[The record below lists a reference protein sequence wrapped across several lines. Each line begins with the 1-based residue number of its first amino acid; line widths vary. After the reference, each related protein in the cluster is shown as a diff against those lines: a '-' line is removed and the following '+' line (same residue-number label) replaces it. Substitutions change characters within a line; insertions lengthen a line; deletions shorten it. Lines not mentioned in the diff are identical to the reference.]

1 MVDKSKYYS
10 TLITEN
16 SIMTRLMFHTYI
28 LFKIICQFL
37 IVNVRATV
45 VGWNEQIT
53 KQCMEG
59 NMEGNIELAG
69 DSKGLVYYVIHELNN
84 ISIS

>member
-1 MVDKSKYYS
+1 MA
-10 TLITEN
+10 
-16 SIMTRLMFHTYI
+16 RLMFRTYI
-28 LFKIICQFL
+28 LFKTICQFL

-53 KQCMEG
+53 KQSMEG
-59 NMEGNIELAG
+59 NMELAG
-69 DSKGLVYYVIHELNN
+69 DSKGLVYYVIHKLNN

>member
-1 MVDKSKYYS
+1 MIDKSKYYS

-16 SIMTRLMFHTYI
+16 SIMARLMFRTYI
-28 LFKIICQFL
+28 LFKTICQFL

-53 KQCMEG
+53 KQSMEG
-59 NMEGNIELAG
+59 NMELAG
-69 DSKGLVYYVIHELNN
+69 DSKGLVYYVIHKLNN

>member
-1 MVDKSKYYS
+1 MIDKSKYYS

-16 SIMTRLMFHTYI
+16 SIMARLMFHTYI
-28 LFKIICQFL
+28 LFKIIW

-45 VGWNEQIT
+45 VGWNEQI
-53 KQCMEG
+53 MEG
-59 NMEGNIELAG
+59 NMELAG
-69 DSKGLVYYVIHELNN
+69 DSKGLVYYVIHKLNN

>member
-1 MVDKSKYYS
+1 VIDKSKYCS

-16 SIMTRLMFHTYI
+16 SIMARLMFHTYI
-28 LFKIICQFL
+28 LFKIIW

-53 KQCMEG
+53 KQSMEG
-59 NMEGNIELAG
+59 NMEGNMELAG
-69 DSKGLVYYVIHELNN
+69 DSKGLVYYVIHKLNN

>member
-1 MVDKSKYYS
+1 MIDKSKYYS

-16 SIMTRLMFHTYI
+16 SIMARLMFRTYI
-28 LFKIICQFL
+28 LFKTICQFL

-53 KQCMEG
+53 KQSMEG
-59 NMEGNIELAG
+59 NMELAG

>member
-1 MVDKSKYYS
+1 MIDKSKYYS

-16 SIMTRLMFHTYI
+16 SIMARLMFHTYI

-53 KQCMEG
+53 KQSMEG
-59 NMEGNIELAG
+59 NMELAG
-69 DSKGLVYYVIHELNN
+69 DSTGLVYYVIHKLNN
-84 ISIS
+84 IGIS

>member
-1 MVDKSKYYS
+1 VIDKSKYYS

-16 SIMTRLMFHTYI
+16 SIMARLMFHTYI
-28 LFKIICQFL
+28 LFKIIW

-45 VGWNEQIT
+45 VGWNEQI
-53 KQCMEG
+53 MEG
-59 NMEGNIELAG
+59 NMELAG
-69 DSKGLVYYVIHELNN
+69 DSKGLVYYVIHKLNN